1 MRQIFLLILLFVV
14 GQWFVKA
21 LRRAQTQSP
30 QSRPGADPRQAG
42 QGGAWRTNGANGANG
57 GANGSNGPNGANGAS
72 GQGALPEPMV
82 RCAECGVH
90 APRSESVNVGAQSFC
105 SAEHARVYDARKSG
119 QDRAAR

>member
-30 QSRPGADPRQAG
+30 QSRTGADPRQTG
-42 QGGAWRTNGANGANG
+42 PFGTQGTNGAQ
-57 GANGSNGPNGANGAS
+57 GSNGAAGAAGARRGN

>member
-30 QSRPGADPRQAG
+30 QSRTGADPRQAG
-42 QGGAWRTNGANGANG
+42 PFGAQ
-57 GANGSNGPNGANGAS
+57 GSNGAAGARRGN